1 MTKKEASNKI
11 NEIAIRLSLVDDLID
26 INKIIDDL
34 TELSLILMK

>member
-11 NEIAIRLSLVDDLID
+11 NEIAIKLSLVDDLID
-26 INKIIDDL
+26 INKIIDEL